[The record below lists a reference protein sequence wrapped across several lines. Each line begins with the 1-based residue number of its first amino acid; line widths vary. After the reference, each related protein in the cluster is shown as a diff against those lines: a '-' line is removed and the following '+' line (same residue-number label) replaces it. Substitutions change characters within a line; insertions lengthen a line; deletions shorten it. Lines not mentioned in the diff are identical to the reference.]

1 MIGLAVTLSAA
12 RAEAQVGT
20 GTMNVHVMP
29 PAGRTLTQS
38 TVSAVNLS
46 IAFSRTTVF
55 GAGNGAFAM
64 TNLPAAD
71 GYAAHVVSL
80 TTTPNEICGGLS
92 GGVPIVANG
101 TTITFV
107 SLTCG
112 MAGAAATVPALG
124 RYAPLLFVSFLLLG
138 AITIRRRVRSGSVL
152 R

>member
-1 MIGLAVTLSAA
+1 VIGLAVILSAA

-20 GTMNVHVMP
+20 GTMNVHVMS

-46 IAFSRTTVF
+46 IGFSRTTVF

-64 TNLPAAD
+64 TNLPAAN
-71 GYAAHVVSL
+71 GYAANVVSL
-80 TTTPNEICGGLS
+80 TTTPNEICGGIS

-107 SLTCG
+107 SLTCA
-112 MAGAAATVPALG
+112 MAGAAAVPGLG
-124 RYAPLLFVSFLLLG
+124 RYAPLLFVSLALVG
-138 AITIRRRVRSGSVL
+138 AIAIRRWVRSGSVL